1 MTRAMFTC
9 SEIKIQSQGKP
20 VVVVPLLLI
29 CDDTSGNRSK
39 QWNMFI
45 SWLLLLG
52 GLPKHMNTQL
62 QNIHFICT
70 SNQVSAL
77 EMACPIVEG
86 LLKLEKGVFMYDAY
100 FHQEVLVIAP
110 LLALLADNPMA
121 SVLVSHLTGNPHRF
135 CRICK
140 VI

>member
-9 SEIKIQSQGKP
+9 SEIKIQSRGKP
-20 VVVVPLLLI
+20 VVVVPLLLF

-77 EMACPIVEG
+77 EMACPIVED

-121 SVLVSHLTGNPHRF
+121 SVLVNHLTGNPHRF